1 MEDQYRTPLTEEQR
15 QALKPTLDK
24 IEQSVGE
31 LATKLTEMGRIP
43 REEPGEDHCFFCSCT
58 SFVGDRPR
66 PNNLHG
72 FQKQCGRQ
80 SCRHSY
86 IAHLT

>member
-31 LATKLTEMGRIP
+31 LATK
-43 REEPGEDHCFFCSCT
+43 F
-58 SFVGDRPR
+58 
-66 PNNLHG
+66 N
-72 FQKQCGRQ
+72 
-80 SCRHSY
+80 
-86 IAHLT
+86 